1 MQWRLSQSRTT
12 ILAIALLGVMA
23 IFVLRLFYLQIIKH
37 GEYTALA
44 QASQQKSFV
53 IPAARGTIYMMDGKV
68 PAPVVLNEVVYTVI
82 ADPQVVKDSERSAIV
97 TALREVAGGEMT
109 EKVEARLGNKQSRY
123 EVLARNITRSQAEK
137 LKAKDFAGVLY
148 QRGTKRSYPEG
159 ELGAH
164 VLGFVNA
171 EGKGQYGI
179 EGGLDK
185 RLRGQDGLLRTVTD
199 VRNVPLTIS
208 KDNIRVEPK
217 PGEHIVLSVDR
228 NIQEYAAAALRRGM
242 EKARATEGSVLVMN
256 PNNGQVLAMEN
267 YPTFHP
273 GEYGKAK
280 DASVFVNAAT
290 MRPYEPASVIK
301 TFTMATGLDKGV
313 ITPDSVYN
321 NDDCTKV
328 GDRIMCNALRG
339 YTGATTMQQALN
351 NSYNVGTIVVGRRLG
366 DGVRITAD
374 ARHTI
379 YDYFHER
386 FSLGRSTG
394 IEISEATGTVHKPGT
409 PEANEVRYANMTF
422 GQGMDVTTLQ
432 IAAAFCSVINGGEYY
447 QPTLVAGVYNSQR
460 FVSSTASPRPLHLTV
475 SAKTSQQMRTMLVT
489 TRSLSIGGKNDR
501 RGYIIG
507 GKTGT
512 AEMLLDGKYTTKET
526 VGTYIGFGGGD
537 RPEYVI
543 MVRVAAPGEGIS
555 LEGGRHASPIFN
567 DISNWMIDYMKLPP
581 RSTS

>member
-137 LKAKDFAGVLY
+137 LKGKDFAGVLY

-290 MRPYEPASVIK
+290 MTPSEPGSIMK
-301 TFTMATGLDKGV
+301 SFTMAMGIDSGV
-313 ITPDSVYN
+313 ITPNATYYN
-321 NDDCTKV
+321 SDCTQV
-328 GDRIMCNALRG
+328 GDRKICNAVRG
-339 YTGATTMQQALN
+339 QVGTLTMQQALN
-351 NSYNVGTIVVGRRLG
+351 NSHNVGTVTVGRLLG
-366 DGVRITAD
+366 DGQRITD
-374 ARHTI
+374 KARRTI
-379 YDYFHER
+379 HRYYHEKYG
-386 FSLGRSTG
+386 FGEKTG
-394 IEISEATGTVHKPGT
+394 IEMAEEGGLLISPTHQEG
-409 PEANEVRYANMTF
+409 NEVRYANMTF
-422 GQGMDVTTLQ
+422 GQGLNITPLQ
-432 IAAAFCSVINGGEYY
+432 VAAAFCSIVNGGTYY
-447 QPTLVAGVYNSQR
+447 RPTLVAGEMKQGVIVRSKPQAVR
-460 FVSSTASPRPLHLTV
+460 SSISADAS
-475 SAKTSQQMRTMLVT
+475 AQMRQMLDVT
-489 TRSLSIGGKNDR
+489 RHSFWVGNGDKP
-501 RGYIIG
+501 GYLIG

-512 AEMLLDGKYTTKET
+512 VELLVNGAYSMKET
-526 VGTYIGFGGGD
+526 AGTYLGYGGTD
-537 RPEYVI
+537 KPEYVI
-543 MVRVAAPGEGIS
+543 MIRVAAPGKGIA
-555 LEGGRHASPIFN
+555 LEGSVHASPIFT

>member
-53 IPAARGTIYMMDGKV
+53 IPATRGTIYMMDGKV

-82 ADPQVVKDSERSAIV
+82 ADPQAVKDSERGSIV
-97 TALREVAGGEMT
+97 AALREVAGGEMT
-109 EKVEARLGNKQSRY
+109 DKVEERLGNKRSRY

-137 LKAKDFAGVLY
+137 LKKKDFAGVLY

-185 RLRGQDGLLRTVTD
+185 RLKGQDGLLRTVTD
-199 VRNVPLTIS
+199 VRNVPLTIN

-228 NIQEYAAAALRRGM
+228 NIQEYAAAALKRGM
-242 EKARATEGSVLVMN
+242 DKAHATEGSVLVMN
-256 PNNGQVLAMEN
+256 PNNGQVLAMAN

-290 MRPYEPASVIK
+290 MTPSEPGSIMK
-301 TFTMATGLDKGV
+301 SFTMAMGV
-313 ITPDSVYN
+313 DSGAITPNTTYHNS
-321 NDDCTKV
+321 DCTQV
-328 GDRIMCNALRG
+328 GDRKICNAVRG
-339 YTGATTMQQALN
+339 QVGTLTMQQALN
-351 NSYNVGTIVVGRRLG
+351 NSHNVGTVTVGRLLG
-366 DGVRITAD
+366 DGQRITD
-374 ARHTI
+374 KARKTI
-379 YDYFHER
+379 HRYYHEKYG
-386 FSLGRSTG
+386 FGEKTG
-394 IEISEATGTVHKPGT
+394 IEIAEEGGLLISPTNQEG
-409 PEANEVRYANMTF
+409 NEVRYANMTF
-422 GQGMDVTTLQ
+422 GQGLNITPLQVT
-432 IAAAFCSVINGGEYY
+432 AAFCSIVNGGTYY
-447 QPTLVAGVYNSQR
+447 RPTLVAGEMKQGAVVRAKPQVIRNSI
-460 FVSSTASPRPLHLTV
+460 SPDAS
-475 SAKTSQQMRTMLVT
+475 AQMRRMLDT
-489 TRSLSIGGKNDR
+489 TRHSFWVGNGDKP
-501 RGYIIG
+501 GYLIG

-512 AEMLLDGKYTTKET
+512 VELLVNGAYSMKET
-526 VGTYIGFGGGD
+526 AGTYIGFGGTD
-537 RPEYVI
+537 KPEYVI
-543 MVRVAAPGEGIS
+543 MIRVAAPGKRIA
-555 LEGGRHASPIFN
+555 LEGSVHASPIFT

-581 RSTS
+581 RSNT

>member
-137 LKAKDFAGVLY
+137 LKEKDFAGVLY

-217 PGEHIVLSVDR
+217 PGENIVLSVDR

-290 MRPYEPASVIK
+290 MTPSEPGSIMK
-301 TFTMATGLDKGV
+301 SFTMAMGIDSGV
-313 ITPDSVYN
+313 ITPSATYYN
-321 NDDCTKV
+321 SDCTQV
-328 GDRIMCNALRG
+328 GDRKICNAVRG
-339 YTGATTMQQALN
+339 QVGTLTMQQALN
-351 NSYNVGTIVVGRRLG
+351 NSHNVGTVTVGRLLG
-366 DGVRITAD
+366 DGQRITD
-374 ARHTI
+374 KARRTI
-379 YDYFHER
+379 HQYYHEKYG
-386 FSLGRSTG
+386 FGEKTG
-394 IEISEATGTVHKPGT
+394 IEMAEEGGLLISPTHQEG
-409 PEANEVRYANMTF
+409 NEVRYANMTF
-422 GQGMDVTTLQ
+422 GQGLNITPLQ
-432 IAAAFCSVINGGEYY
+432 VAAAFCSIVNGGTYY
-447 QPTLVAGVYNSQR
+447 RPTLVAGEMKQGVIVYSKPQAVR
-460 FVSSTASPRPLHLTV
+460 SSISANAS
-475 SAKTSQQMRTMLVT
+475 AQMRQMLDVT
-489 TRSLSIGGKNDR
+489 RHSFWVGNGDKP
-501 RGYIIG
+501 GYLIG

-512 AEMLLDGKYTTKET
+512 VELLVNGAYSMKET
-526 VGTYIGFGGGD
+526 AGTYLGYGGTD
-537 RPEYVI
+537 KPEYVI
-543 MVRVAAPGEGIS
+543 MIRVAAPGKGIA
-555 LEGGRHASPIFN
+555 LEGSVHASPIFT